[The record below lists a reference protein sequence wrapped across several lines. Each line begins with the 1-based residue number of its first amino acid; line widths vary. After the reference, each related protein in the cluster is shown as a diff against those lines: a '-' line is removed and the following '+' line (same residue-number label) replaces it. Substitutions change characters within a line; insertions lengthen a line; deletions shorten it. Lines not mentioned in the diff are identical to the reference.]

1 MQTLPQFTVGETYSR
16 QEDIHQK
23 FGGNRQSGIAS
34 SSQVPAIFLFTGDSG
49 LKFGYRD
56 SPDASDYCDYTG
68 EGQTGDMTFTAGNK
82 AIRDH
87 VQDGKALHLFKALG
101 KSKPY
106 RYIGEFALASYSTE
120 QGLDRDFK
128 QRQIIVFHL
137 VRVKD
142 ALVDESVPAPA
153 THVVPEPSSMEAARA
168 LALEACRATAGV
180 EGKQALAT
188 YYLRSQAVRRYALLR
203 AKGACEACN
212 EPAPFQSKQGEPYLE
227 VHHTTRLSD
236 GGIDHPR
243 NVAALCPTCHREIH
257 CGANGVVVND
267 RLRESILR
275 IEA

>member
-16 QEDIHQK
+16 QEDIHKK

-56 SPDASDYCDYTG
+56 SPDATDYCDYVG
-68 EGQTGDMTFTAGNK
+68 EGQVGDMTFTAGNK

-120 QGLDRDFK
+120 PGPDRDFN

-142 ALVDESVPAPA
+142 TVVDEGVPVQE
-153 THVVPEPSSMEAARA
+153 TYVVQEPSSISAARA
-168 LALEACRATAGV
+168 LALAACRSTAGI
-180 EGKQALAT
+180 EGKQALVN
-188 YYLRSQAVRRYALLR
+188 YYQRSQAVRRYALLR
-203 AKGACEACN
+203 AKGSCEACS
-212 EPAPFQSKQGEPYLE
+212 EPAPFKSKQGEPYLE

-257 CGANGVVVND
+257 CGANGSDVND
-267 RLRESILR
+267 RVRASILR
-275 IEA
+275 MEA

>member
-1 MQTLPQFTVGETYSR
+1 MQILPQFTVGETYSR
-16 QEDIHQK
+16 LEEIHKK
-23 FGGNRQSGIAS
+23 FGGSRQSGIAS

-56 SPDASDYCDYTG
+56 SPYATDYCDYVG

-106 RYIGEFALASYSTE
+106 LYLGEFALASYSTE
-120 QGLDRDFK
+120 LGPDRSFN

-142 ALVDESVPAPA
+142 AVFDESVP
-153 THVVPEPSSMEAARA
+153 VPDTYAVQEPSSILAARA
-168 LALEACRATAGV
+168 SALAACRATTGV
-180 EGKQALAT
+180 EGRQALVN
-188 YYLRSQAVRRYALLR
+188 YYQRSQAVRRYALLR
-203 AKGACEACN
+203 AKGSCEACS

-227 VHHTTRLSD
+227 VHHTMRLSD

-257 CGANGVVVND
+257 CGANGADVND
-267 RLRESILR
+267 RLRASILR

>member
-16 QEDIHQK
+16 QEDIHKK

-56 SPDASDYCDYTG
+56 SPEASDYCDYVG
-68 EGQTGDMTFTAGNK
+68 EGQVGDMTFTAGNK

-87 VQDGKALHLFKALG
+87 VQEGKALHLFKALG

-106 RYIGEFALASYSTE
+106 RYLGEFALASYSTDV
-120 QGLDRDFK
+120 GSDREFK

-142 ALVDESVPAPA
+142 AVVDESVAA
-153 THVVPEPSSMEAARA
+153 QERHAVQEPPSITAARA
-168 LALEACRATAGV
+168 LALAACKATAGV
-180 EGKQALAT
+180 EGKQALIN
-188 YYLRSQAVRRYALLR
+188 YYERSQAVRRYALLR
-203 AKGACEACN
+203 AKGSCEACS
-212 EPAPFQSKQGEPYLE
+212 EPAPFIGKQGEPYLE

-257 CGANGVVVND
+257 CGANGAEKND
-267 RLRESILR
+267 RLRALIR
-275 IEA
+275 QIEV